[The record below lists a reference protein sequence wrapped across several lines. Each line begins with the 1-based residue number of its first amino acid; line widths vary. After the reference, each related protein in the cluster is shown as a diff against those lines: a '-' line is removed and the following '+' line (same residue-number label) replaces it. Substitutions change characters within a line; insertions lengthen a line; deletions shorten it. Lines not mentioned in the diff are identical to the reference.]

1 MQRDYMLHSTPEGQ
15 AFEVRYMAAF
25 HDDDFSCME
34 SNRDT
39 VTGRAMSQW
48 WDECGEAG
56 PKSRPA
62 SQFSEQ
68 PPSLDVL
75 ALVNNSELVNFGVI
89 SFGAP
94 KKISTVHLDS

>member
-1 MQRDYMLHSTPEGQ
+1 MQKDYLLKSTAEGQ
-15 AFEVRYMAAF
+15 AFDVRYLAVF

-48 WDECGEAG
+48 WDECPEAG

-75 ALVNNSELVNFGVI
+75 AVVNTELVNFGSRFCPQKRLVQY
-89 SFGAP
+89 
-94 KKISTVHLDS
+94 T